1 MDFLSILKRS
11 SENTSLL
18 ASIAP
23 LQPRHP
29 STPRCTTPPAAPHP
43 IYLDWT
49 NTQMAQSKS
58 STKDARLFKYFML
71 KNEKPR
77 SIKSHNESLSI
88 MVDHIIQTYTNKRVL
103 RYAAFRCTTLR
114 ELKRND
120 YKKNGW
126 KTRRWLERKKK
137 SVLLRL
143 EISRESYLS
152 QLSCSH
158 MELVQ
163 TWHLREGTTE
173 SCQFRWS
180 QVV

>member
-126 KTRRWLERKKK
+126 KTRR
-137 SVLLRL
+137 
-143 EISRESYLS
+143 
-152 QLSCSH
+152 
-158 MELVQ
+158 
-163 TWHLREGTTE
+163 
-173 SCQFRWS
+173 
-180 QVV
+180 